1 MEKNDINLALRNE
14 NKEEL
19 QRTQWSENLRRFVGD
34 PPDKNRLK
42 FLAKESGLEGTR
54 VYITCCTAAGNDA
67 DIRRLHEIM
76 VSFLKQV
83 RDQNN
88 AQQATQ
94 EEAKKEP
101 VLESY
106 NEQTNQEEVEK
117 EPVLESYN
125 EQVKSMVE
133 EIETFI
139 QFNPEALSQISDISG
154 LTPGDIMQIIDNPTY
169 SADALT
175 VLYTTMSNLK
185 SEQELNSEE
194 NKPKAM

>member
-1 MEKNDINLALRNE
+1 MKNNDINLALRNE

-34 PPDKNRLK
+34 PADENRLN
-42 FLAKESGLEGTR
+42 FLAERSGLDRTR

-76 VSFLKQV
+76 VGFLKQV

-88 AQQATQ
+88 AQQANQ
-94 EEAKKEP
+94 EEVKKEP

-106 NEQTNQEEVEK
+106 D
-117 EPVLESYN
+117 

-139 QFNPEALSQISDISG
+139 QYNPEALPQISDISG
-154 LTPGDIMQIIDNPTY
+154 LTPRDIMQIIDNPTY

-175 VLYTTMSNLK
+175 ALYTTMSNLK